1 MRSLTE
7 KFSELRQLL
16 RTGLGSVRPTG
27 FDPVYYLVFPAD
39 EILLVK
45 QRMLEWEVQLEIDGF
60 DVHQL
65 SMTEVLNAYFR
76 AHPLRDVWIEAS
88 SADPENVVEVNRSL
102 AGHLDQDHVV
112 RTALEQKLAELRRRK
127 SAVLFVTDLEALHPY
142 LRIGAIEQQ
151 LAGKFCVPT
160 VVLYP
165 GVAGGAFSRR
175 FLGIH
180 KEDGNYRS
188 QHIA

>member
-7 KFSELRQLL
+7 KFNELRNLL
-16 RTGLGSVRPTG
+16 RTGLGSVRPQG
-27 FDPVYYLVFPAD
+27 FDPVYYLVFPTD

-45 QRMLEWEVQLEIDGF
+45 QRMPQWEAQFQIDGLEVHRF
-60 DVHQL
+60 SMIDVI
-65 SMTEVLNAYFR
+65 NGYFR
-76 AHPLRDVWIEAS
+76 EHSLRDVWIEAAT
-88 SADPENVVEVNRSL
+88 ADPESVAEVNRSL
-102 AGHLDQDHVV
+102 AGHLEQDHVV
-112 RTALEQKLAELRRRK
+112 RDALAAKLDELRSRK
-127 SAVLFVTDLEALHPY
+127 SAVLFITDLEALHPY

-151 LAGKFCVPT
+151 LSGMFCVPT

-165 GVAGGAFSRR
+165 GLAGGAFSRR

>member
-45 QRMLEWEVQLEIDGF
+45 QCMLGWEAQLEIDGF

-76 AHPLRDVWIEAS
+76 AHPLREVWIEAS

-112 RTALEQKLAELRRRK
+112 RAALEEKLAELRRRK

-151 LAGKFCVPT
+151 LAGIFCVPT

-188 QHIA
+188 QHLA